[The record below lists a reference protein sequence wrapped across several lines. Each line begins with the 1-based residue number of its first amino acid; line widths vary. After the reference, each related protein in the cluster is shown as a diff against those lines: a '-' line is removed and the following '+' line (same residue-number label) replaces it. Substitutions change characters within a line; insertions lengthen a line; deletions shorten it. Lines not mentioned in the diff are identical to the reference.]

1 MTPDSPL
8 KVTGPL
14 IAWSAGNEA
23 AIEKLNVMVYAKL
36 NCLVRAESDPG
47 QPPRRDLQ

>member
-14 IAWSAGNEA
+14 VIWSAGIKA
-23 AIEKLNVMVYAKL
+23 AIEKLNLFVYAKS
-36 NCLVRAESDPG
+36 NCFVRAESDPG
-47 QPPRRDLQ
+47 QPPHQDLE